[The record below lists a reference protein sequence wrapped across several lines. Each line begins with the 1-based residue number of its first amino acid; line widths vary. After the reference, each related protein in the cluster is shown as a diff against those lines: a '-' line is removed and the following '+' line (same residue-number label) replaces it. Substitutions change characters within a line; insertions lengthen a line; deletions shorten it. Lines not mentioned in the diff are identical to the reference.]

1 MLDFIRS
8 QNRKVRCDWKA
19 GIDMEILRFEDQ
31 GPSAPHR
38 KKSSRGFLVVGLIAT
53 LFGISSAF
61 ASSTITIN
69 TDNKVN
75 LGQGVVTV
83 SGCDSSIGFKPET
96 VLNDSATAF
105 RVTGFI
111 IGYQFDTSTA
121 GLIDNVA
128 CSGKQL
134 KIRLYKDV
142 LGVPTGVACAATYN
156 GSADTGSNLQT
167 SKLRI
172 GTASTDVDNLAS
184 YDTPYKCS
192 SDGAFYFNV
201 TSLGDTR
208 DQSFRMYWPK
218 QNEFFFDANTFD
230 HITIESVDGE
240 TGLTN

>member
-19 GIDMEILRFEDQ
+19 GDDMEILRFEDQ

-83 SGCDSSIGFKPET
+83 SGCDSNIGFKPET
-96 VLNDSATAF
+96 LLNDSATAF
-105 RVTGFI
+105 RVTSFL
-111 IGYQFDTSTA
+111 IGYNYDGSGA
-121 GLIDNVA
+121 GLIDEVA
-128 CSGKQL
+128 CAGKQL
-134 KIRLYKDV
+134 KVLLYKDI
-142 LGVPTGVACAATYN
+142 LGIPTVVACATTYN
-156 GSADTGSNLQT
+156 GTADTGSNLQIA
-167 SKLRI
+167 KLQV
-172 GTASTDVDNLAS
+172 GSSSTDIDNLSS

-192 SDGAFYFNV
+192 SDGAIYFDV
-201 TSLGDTR
+201 TGLGDTR
-208 DQSFRMYWPK
+208 DRNVRMYWPK
-218 QNEFFFDANTFD
+218 QTGFFFDANAFD

-240 TGLTN
+240 TGLSH

>member
-1 MLDFIRS
+1 
-8 QNRKVRCDWKA
+8 
-19 GIDMEILRFEDQ
+19 MEILRFDDE
-31 GPSAPHR
+31 GIKVPNR
-38 KKSSRGFLVVGLIAT
+38 KKSSRSLLILGLVGA

-83 SGCDSSIGFKPET
+83 SGCDSTIGFKPET

-105 RVTGFI
+105 RVTGFV
-111 IGYQFDTSTA
+111 IGYEFDTSTA

-128 CSGKQL
+128 CAGKQL
-134 KIRLYKDV
+134 KIRLYKDI
-142 LGVPTGVACAATYN
+142 LGVPTTVACATTYN
-156 GSADTGSNLQT
+156 GSADTGTNLKT
-167 SKLRI
+167 SAKLLI
-172 GTASTDVDNLAS
+172 GTSSTDIGNLAS
-184 YDTPYKCS
+184 YDTAYKCS

-208 DQSFRMYWPK
+208 DRGFRMYWPK
-218 QNEFFFDANTFD
+218 QSNFFFDANVFD

-240 TGLTN
+240 TGLSH